1 MKQSIMFY
9 GLLFILSFII
19 GLVWVLIRYHSRYLK
34 NKKYDDTFSSNIN
47 IDKEILNKE
56 YRSSID
62 NFSSTNN
69 FVDGD
74 DDE

>member
-34 NKKYDDTFSSNIN
+34 NKKYDDTFRSNIN

>member
-9 GLLFILSFII
+9 GLSFILSFII
-19 GLVWVLIRYHSRYLK
+19 GLVWVLIRYHNRYLR
-34 NKKYDDTFSSNIN
+34 NKKYDDTYSSNIN

>member
-1 MKQSIMFY
+1 MKQSIIFY

>member
-19 GLVWVLIRYHSRYLK
+19 GLVWVLIRYHSRYLN

>member
-9 GLLFILSFII
+9 GLLFIISFII

>member
-34 NKKYDDTFSSNIN
+34 NKEYDDTFSSNIN

>member
-1 MKQSIMFY
+1 MFY
-9 GLLFILSFII
+9 GLLFILSIII

-47 IDKEILNKE
+47 KEILNKK

>member
-1 MKQSIMFY
+1 MKQSLMFY
-9 GLLFILSFII
+9 GLLFILSIII

-47 IDKEILNKE
+47 IDKEILNKK